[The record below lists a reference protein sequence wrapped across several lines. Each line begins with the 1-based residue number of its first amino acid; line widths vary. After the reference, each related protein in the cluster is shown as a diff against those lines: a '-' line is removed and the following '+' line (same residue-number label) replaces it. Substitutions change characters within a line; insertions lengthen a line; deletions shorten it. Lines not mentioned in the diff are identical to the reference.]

1 MSILVKNREKIL
13 EFARFCTV
21 GAIAA
26 GIHYGIYYF
35 LQQYIN
41 LNIAYTIGYGVSF
54 ICNFFLTSYL
64 TFRSGPSFKKAMGF
78 SGSHL
83 LNYLNHMLLFNLFLY
98 MGVSKEIAPIFVLAI
113 VVPINFLLL
122 RWVFKHKNN
131 KSS

>member
-1 MSILVKNREKIL
+1 MNMLLKNREKIF

-21 GAIAA
+21 GVIAA
-26 GIHYGIYYF
+26 AIHYGIYYL
-35 LQQYIN
+35 LQNYIN
-41 LNIAYTIGYGVSF
+41 LNIAYTIGYALSF

-78 SGSHL
+78 GGSHL

-98 MGVSKEIAPIFVLAI
+98 LGISKEIAPVFVLVI

-122 RWVFKHKNN
+122 SWVFKHKKK
-131 KSS
+131 KSL